1 VRARTVASGLSP
13 IARAGSP
20 CKDWGI
26 ARHRPSPAVDTGD
39 DPAAP
44 GGSGGPAAPSR
55 RRPVRPFL
63 RSADD
68 SILGGVCAG
77 LAARLAV
84 STTTERVIAVLSV
97 FLGGI
102 GILVYVAM
110 WVFVPVADEDESIA
124 SRVVA
129 DRRELQIVLALTTA
143 LFAVLFVTRSLG
155 VTDVGVPTLTLLVGA
170 VGVIVVWRGASPAE
184 TTRLRERLNTAPGVS
199 RSSPRWRRVALRA
212 VAGLVL
218 IAVGLGEL
226 SRTNSFSGAAFG
238 VLVGTVLFV
247 AGFLILFA
255 PWWVRTLRDLST
267 ERRERVRAQERA
279 DMAAHVHDSVLQT
292 LSLIQKAAGDPH
304 EVVRLARSEEREL
317 RHWLFDPERLGR
329 RGERCETITDA
340 VAAVEREVE
349 DTYGVGVELIVVGDC
364 PMDDG
369 VAALV
374 GACREATINAAKW
387 SGCPQV
393 AVFVEVEPTTV
404 SAYVRDLG
412 VGFDPALVPDDRQG
426 IAHSMVERM
435 ERAGGSVAVHS
446 VPGAGTE
453 VELVLPRPASTT

>member
-1 VRARTVASGLSP
+1 MGSGLSP
-13 IARAGSP
+13 IAGRGTP

-26 ARHRPSPAVDTGD
+26 ARNRPSP
-39 DPAAP
+39 PATAAGSHTAP
-44 GGSGGPAAPSR
+44 GGTGEPAATVR
-55 RRPVRPFL
+55 RRPLRPFR

-68 SILGGVCAG
+68 SMLGGVCAG

-84 STTTERVIAVLSV
+84 SATTVRVIAVVSV

-102 GILVYVAM
+102 GVLAYMGM

-129 DRRELQIVLALTTA
+129 DRRELQIVLALSTA
-143 LFAVLFVTRSLG
+143 LFAVLLVTRSLG
-155 VTDVGVPTLTLLVGA
+155 VSDVGVPTLTLLIGA
-170 VGVIVVWRGASPAE
+170 VGALAVWRGASTAE

-199 RSSPRWRRVALRA
+199 GSSPRWRRVALRA
-212 VAGLVL
+212 VVGAVLVV
-218 IAVGLGEL
+218 IGLGEL
-226 SRTNSFSGAAFG
+226 SRTGSFTGAAFG

-247 AGFLILFA
+247 GGFLVLFA

-329 RGERCETITDA
+329 RGERPETIVDA
-340 VAAVEREVE
+340 VAAIEREVE
-349 DTYGVGVELIVVGDC
+349 DSYGVGVELIVVGDC

-369 VAALV
+369 TAALV
-374 GACREATINAAKW
+374 GACREATVNAAKW
-387 SGCPQV
+387 SGCAHV
-393 AVFVEVEPTTV
+393 AVFVEVEAGRV
-404 SAYVRDLG
+404 SAYVRDVG
-412 VGFDPALVPDDRQG
+412 VGFDPGLVPDDRQG
-426 IAHSMVERM
+426 IARSMVERM

-446 VPGAGTE
+446 APGSGTE
-453 VELVLPRPASTT
+453 VELVLPRPASAS

>member
-1 VRARTVASGLSP
+1 LSP
-13 IARAGSP
+13 IAGPRAP

-26 ARHRPSPAVDTGD
+26 ARHRPAPPVDADIDRTAPVGTDVPAV
-39 DPAAP
+39 PA
-44 GGSGGPAAPSR
+44 R
-55 RRPVRPFL
+55 RRPLRPFR

-84 STTTERVIAVLSV
+84 ATTTVRVIAVVSV

-102 GILVYVAM
+102 GILAYVGM
-110 WVFVPVADEDESIA
+110 WVFVPATGEVESIA

-129 DRRELQIVLALTTA
+129 DRRELQIVLALATA
-143 LFAVLFVTRSLG
+143 LFAVLLVTRSLG
-155 VTDVGVPTLTLLVGA
+155 VTDVGVPSLTLLVGA
-170 VGVIVVWRGASPAE
+170 VGAVVVWRGASTTE
-184 TTRLRERLNTAPGVS
+184 TSRLRERLNTAPGVS
-199 RSSPRWRRVALRA
+199 GAAPRWRRVVLRA
-212 VAGLVL
+212 GAGGVL
-218 IAVGLGEL
+218 IVVGLGEL
-226 SRTNSFSGAAFG
+226 SRTGSFSGAAFG

-247 AGFLILFA
+247 GGFLLLFA

-317 RHWLFDPERLGR
+317 RHWLFDPGRLGR
-329 RGERCETITDA
+329 RGDRPGTIADA

-349 DTYGVGVELIVVGDC
+349 DCYGVGVELIVVGDC

-374 GACREATINAAKW
+374 GACREATVNAAKW
-387 SGCPQV
+387 SGCAQV
-393 AVFVEVEPTTV
+393 SVFVEVEAGTV

-412 VGFDPALVPDDRQG
+412 GGFDPALVPEDRQG
-426 IAHSMVERM
+426 IARSMVERM
-435 ERAGGSVAVHS
+435 ERAGGRVAVQS
-446 VPGAGTE
+446 APGAGTE
-453 VELVLPRPASTT
+453 VELVLPRPASPA

>member
-1 VRARTVASGLSP
+1 MSP
-13 IARAGSP
+13 IARPEAP
-20 CKDWGI
+20 CQDWGI
-26 ARHRPSPAVDTGD
+26 ARNPPSPHVDSD
-39 DPAAP
+39 DDRAAP
-44 GGSGGPAAPSR
+44 GGAAGTPGPAALSR

-63 RSADD
+63 RSADAG
-68 SILGGVCAG
+68 ILGGVCAG
-77 LAARLAV
+77 LATRLAV
-84 STTTERVIAVLSV
+84 STTTVRVIAVVSV

-102 GILVYVAM
+102 GILAYVGM
-110 WVFVPVADEDESIA
+110 WVFVPVVDEDESIA

-143 LFAVLFVTRSLG
+143 LFAVLFVSRSLG
-155 VTDVGVPTLTLLVGA
+155 VTDLGVPTLTLLVGA
-170 VGVIVVWRGASPAE
+170 LGVIVVWRGASTAE
-184 TTRLRERLNTAPGVS
+184 TARLRERLNTAPGVS
-199 RSSPRWRRVALRA
+199 DSSPRWRRVAVRA

-247 AGFLILFA
+247 GGFLVLFA

-329 RGERCETITDA
+329 RGERCETVADA

-387 SGCPQV
+387 SGCAQV
-393 AVFVEVEPTTV
+393 SVFVEVEPATV

-446 VPGAGTE
+446 VPGEGTE
-453 VELVLPRPASTT
+453 VELVLPRPVSST

>member
-1 VRARTVASGLSP
+1 MSP
-13 IARAGSP
+13 IAGSGTP

-26 ARHRPSPAVDTGD
+26 ARNRPSPPAATGGD
-39 DPAAP
+39 RTAP
-44 GGSGGPAAPSR
+44 GGSGEPAAPSR
-55 RRPVRPFL
+55 RRPVRPFR

-68 SILGGVCAG
+68 NILGGVCAG

-84 STTTERVIAVLSV
+84 STTTVRVIAVVSV

-102 GILVYVAM
+102 GILAYVGM
-110 WVFVPVADEDESIA
+110 WVFVPAADEDDSIA

-129 DRRELQIVLALTTA
+129 DRRELQIVLALSVA
-143 LFAVLFVTRSLG
+143 LFAVLLVTRSLG

-170 VGVIVVWRGASPAE
+170 VGALVVWRGASTAE

-212 VAGLVL
+212 VAGAALV
-218 IAVGLGEL
+218 VMGLGEL
-226 SRTNSFSGAAFG
+226 SRTGSFSGAAFG

-247 AGFLILFA
+247 GGFLVLFA

-317 RHWLFDPERLGR
+317 RLWLFDPERLGR
-329 RGERCETITDA
+329 RGERPETVVDA
-340 VAAVEREVE
+340 VTAIEREVE

-369 VAALV
+369 ITALV
-374 GACREATINAAKW
+374 GACREATVNAAKW
-387 SGCPQV
+387 SGCAQV
-393 AVFVEVEPTTV
+393 TVFVEVEPGTV

-412 VGFDPALVPDDRQG
+412 VGFDPALVPGDRQG
-426 IAHSMVERM
+426 IACSMVERM

-446 VPGAGTE
+446 APGAGTE
-453 VELVLPRPASTT
+453 VELLLPRPASPA